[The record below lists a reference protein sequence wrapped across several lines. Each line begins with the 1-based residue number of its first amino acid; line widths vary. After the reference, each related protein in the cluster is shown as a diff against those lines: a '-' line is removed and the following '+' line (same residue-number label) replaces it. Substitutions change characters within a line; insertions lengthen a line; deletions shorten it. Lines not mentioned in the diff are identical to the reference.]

1 MAARL
6 ESGRLIGQKQLRALN
21 KYRSAGESGG
31 IFSAGAATN
40 RKRRSSALAADGT
53 RRENY
58 ADEVR
63 PALETRSC
71 SQRIAGLGKRRIV
84 SDSGAN
90 SPGANKSG

>member
-1 MAARL
+1 MAIFMERACCVRR
-6 ESGRLIGQKQLRALN
+6 EQLCALDTD
-21 KYRSAGESGG
+21 RSAGESGG

-63 PALETRSC
+63 PALETCSR
-71 SQRIAGLGKRRIV
+71 SQRVAGLRKRRIV

>member
-6 ESGRLIGQKQLRALN
+6 ESGRLIGQEQRRAFHTDS
-21 KYRSAGESGG
+21 RAGESGG

-40 RKRRSSALAADGT
+40 RKRRSSAVAANGT

-63 PALETRSC
+63 PALETCSC
-71 SQRIAGLGKRRIV
+71 SQRSAGLGERRSI
-84 SDSGAN
+84 SGPRTH
-90 SPGANKSG
+90 SPDANKSG